1 MLMCSTTIQVKLVP
15 LYLFFYMKDE
25 ALFMIHDII
34 SKCIVEAKI
43 YLLPPRLLLRP
54 PALLGFFPPR
64 FPTAGFL
71 PPAADFLPP
80 PTGFLP
86 DEVVLFLD
94 DGGGVLDLDLFD
106 PRL

>member
-1 MLMCSTTIQVKLVP
+1 MCTVQVKRVP
-15 LYLFFYMKDE
+15 LFFLILHE

-34 SKCIVEAKI
+34 SKCIEAKI

-71 PPAADFLPP
+71 PPAAGFLPP

>member
-1 MLMCSTTIQVKLVP
+1 
-15 LYLFFYMKDE
+15 
-25 ALFMIHDII
+25 MIHII
-34 SKCIVEAKI
+34 SKCIEAKI

-71 PPAADFLPP
+71 PPAAGFLPP

>member
-1 MLMCSTTIQVKLVP
+1 M
-15 LYLFFYMKDE
+15 Y
-25 ALFMIHDII
+25 II
-34 SKCIVEAKI
+34 SKCIIAKI

-71 PPAADFLPP
+71 PP